1 LRPGTRS
8 TQLSTKNHRKNN
20 NLKKLLSPQGDPV
33 VAAFAPLPANGV
45 TIRSHLI
52 QEPAVASTAP
62 DFDQLNDLLQRLGA
76 LQTAAE
82 LHGFLVGQ
90 LAGGKR
96 FSRGEW
102 LRTAA
107 EQGDLSQNPDEV
119 EGDVIFA
126 TYQHTLAALTRSDMG
141 FQPLQPEDDAPLN
154 DRVDALGQWCQ
165 GFLLGLGLSG
175 VDTSAEELNETLR
188 DLAAIAQVGADDSNG
203 EDSENDLFAIGE
215 YVRMS
220 AVDIF
225 WQFNRNDD
233 AAPAPA
239 ASPAQLF
246 KRDSL
251 H

>member
-1 LRPGTRS
+1 M
-8 TQLSTKNHRKNN
+8 
-20 NLKKLLSPQGDPV
+20 
-33 VAAFAPLPANGV
+33 
-45 TIRSHLI
+45 
-52 QEPAVASTAP
+52 ASTAP

-82 LHGFLVGQ
+82 LHGFLTGQ

-102 LRTAA
+102 LRAAA
-107 EQGDLSQNPDEV
+107 EQGDVSQNPDEV
-119 EGDVIFA
+119 EGDVLFA
-126 TYQHTLAALTRSDMG
+126 TYQHTVSELTRSDMG
-141 FQPLQPEDDAPLN
+141 FQMLLPEDDDPLA
-154 DRVDALGQWCQ
+154 DRVDGLGQWCQ

-175 VDTSAEELNETLR
+175 VDTETTELADTLR
-188 DLAAIAQVGADDSNG
+188 DLAAIAQIGSDDSTG
-203 EDSENDLFAIGE
+203 EDSENDFFAISE

-225 WQFNRNDD
+225 WQFNRAADSDDD
-233 AAPAPA
+233 AETAV

-246 KRDSL
+246 KRDTF